1 MLEKFGKVVW
11 LGLAVFAFLF
21 SVAASAAAA
30 DDVKA
35 LFVGGNLPGVAIPN
49 KILNDSPGV
58 FYQNG
63 GGNSVFISAAD
74 GHLVFSVAAKSGR
87 CVNLY
92 FDSQVVAPGTG
103 LKDYCGAPYFLAP
116 VPIVP
121 VVTIKWEFI
130 TKNECLMGAEVDAEG
145 YRELLIKDNVLNL
158 LTMGDGQEA
167 YAYVQRMDFY
177 VADSKLTKRNDSRD
191 RYMLDWEP
199 NYVKIEASDWDGVKA
214 NSWTI
219 TPVTERFKHMKSET
233 AGQPVPEYYLYPEGT
248 IPRWLFS
255 NAIRGCFHGIH
266 NLPYELQISRLP

>member
-1 MLEKFGKVVW
+1 MPKNFGKVVW
-11 LGLAVFAFLF
+11 LGLAVFAIFL
-21 SVAASAAAA
+21 SGVAKISSG

-35 LFVGGNLPGVAIPN
+35 LFVAGNLPDVAIPN

-63 GGNSVFISAAD
+63 GGNSIFISAAD
-74 GHLVFSVAAKSGR
+74 GHLVFSVAEKSGR
-87 CVNLY
+87 RVNLC

-103 LKDYCGAPYFLAP
+103 LKDYCGAPYFLTP
-116 VPIVP
+116 VPIIP
-121 VVTIKWEFI
+121 IATIKWEFI
-130 TKNECLMGAEVDAEG
+130 TKNECVMGDEVDADG

-158 LTMGDGQEA
+158 LTMGDGQKA

-191 RYMLDWEP
+191 WYMLDWEP
-199 NYVKIEASDWDGVKA
+199 NYVKIMASAWDGIKA
-214 NSWTI
+214 NTWTI
-219 TPVTERFKHMKSET
+219 TPVTESFKHMKSET

-266 NLPYELQISRLP
+266 NLPYELRISR